1 MIKKLIGLILILCS
15 LSCGKKSSGNTAED
29 GVTVY
34 APVAVQKTVNKKVF
48 VHIMPWFETPAS
60 NNGVWGLHWRMNN
73 KNPNLILPNGQRDIA
88 SHYYPLIGPYA
99 SGDANVIEYQLLLMK
114 LSGID
119 GVYID
124 WPGIQQLN
132 DYPLLVSNT
141 LKIVALLDKVGLNFA
156 IVYEDQN
163 LPAGNA
169 IPTAQAD
176 MNYLQN
182 NFFVKSN
189 YEKQNGKPLLLVFG
203 PQKITNAADWNTVFS
218 VLPVSPSFF
227 TLWYES
233 SEAPAAGEFAWVYMN
248 NISDLTGFYSNG
260 YTGIKMGSAYP
271 GFNSYYAPGGWMGPT
286 WVIPHDNGNG
296 DLGTF
301 QQTVDLA
308 ISQPSVNYIQ
318 LVTWNDYGEG
328 TNIEPTKEFG
338 YGFLTSLQQRLGV
351 AFNEADLEMIAKLY
365 QQRIDKAGD
374 TAIQKKLDQAFY
386 FIVSLRI
393 AEAHSIL
400 DTL

>member
-1 MIKKLIGLILILCS
+1 MIGVWLLFCCFSCS
-15 LSCGKKSSGNTAED
+15 KNSNNSAGD
-29 GVTVY
+29 VTVY
-34 APVAVQKTVNKKVF
+34 APVQVQKSISKKVF
-48 VHIMPWFETPAS
+48 VHMMPWFETPES

-73 KNPNLILPNGQRDIA
+73 KNPNLILANGQRDIA

-119 GVYID
+119 GVFID
-124 WPGIQQLN
+124 WPGVQHAN
-132 DYPLLVSNT
+132 DYPLLVRNT
-141 LKIVALLDKVGLNFA
+141 EKIVALLDKVGLSFA

-163 LPAGNA
+163 LPASNT

-176 MNYLQN
+176 MNYLQA
-182 NFFVKSN
+182 NFFTRPN
-189 YEKQNGKPLLLVFG
+189 YEKVNGQPLLLVFG
-203 PQKITNAADWNTVFS
+203 PQRISNPADWNSVFS
-218 VLPVSPSFF
+218 VLPHNPSFF

-233 SEAPAAGEFAWVYMN
+233 SEAPSTGEFAWVYMN
-248 NISDLTGFYSNG
+248 NLSDLNGFYNNSYSG
-260 YTGIKMGSAYP
+260 AKMASAYP
-271 GFNSYYAPGGWMGPT
+271 GFNSYYALGGWSGPT

-301 QQTVDLA
+301 NQTFDLA
-308 ISQPSVNYIQ
+308 LAQSNINYIQ

-328 TNIEPTKEFG
+328 TNIEPAKEFG

-351 AFNEADLEMIAKLY
+351 SLHQSDLEMIAKLY
-365 QQRIDKAGD
+365 QQRVDKAGD
-374 TAIQKKLDQAFY
+374 TAIQKKLDQVFY
-386 FIVSLRI
+386 YIVSLKI
-393 AEAHSIL
+393 TEAHALL